1 MDRVENERVIGPNIF
16 SCKTNLKRLSARMR
30 VEGCVE
36 WEEARGNIMGVIHK
50 VGKQLIH

>member
-1 MDRVENERVIGPNIF
+1 MNVEEFQKAIGQDML
-16 SCKTNLKRLSARMR
+16 SRRKNLKRLSARMR